1 MINSTTTGCRFKH
14 FTPEMRGRLEQMYQE
29 GTYSQVQ
36 MAEILGVSQS
46 VVSRMVKCGRVR
58 QKDYNSKYYTTYI
71 AEVGSR
77 VYQENRA
84 NCRAKSIYRY
94 SQHFFSEL
102 EKALLTPTKG
112 RIFSVDTFVHS
123 YRRNIPLE
131 LVP

>member
-58 QKDYNSKYYTTYI
+58 QKDYNSKYYTLISLKSVLVFIKKIELI
-71 AEVGSR
+71 AALKASTALV
-77 VYQENRA
+77 
-84 NCRAKSIYRY
+84 SI
-94 SQHFFSEL
+94 S
-102 EKALLTPTKG
+102 
-112 RIFSVDTFVHS
+112 
-123 YRRNIPLE
+123 
-131 LVP
+131 LVNLKKLC